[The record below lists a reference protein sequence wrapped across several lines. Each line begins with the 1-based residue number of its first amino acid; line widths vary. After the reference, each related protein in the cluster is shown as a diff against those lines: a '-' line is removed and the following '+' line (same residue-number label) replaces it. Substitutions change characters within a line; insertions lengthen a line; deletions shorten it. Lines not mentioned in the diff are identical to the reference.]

1 MSKKAKRLIIGL
13 IVLVVLE
20 LGFAFGFFEFF
31 GPQRNAHSTMP
42 DDGVMV
48 LVQDNNGD
56 LTLSWPAGFHQD
68 RYLVQFLQ
76 NGNVIWEKW
85 TQEEQLVLPLL
96 PQSEDLTIRIQTARG
111 YRVPFSSEERIRM
124 GTGSLTAEVTL
135 QDPAIGD
142 LVATADPQAGTVS
155 FTFTMT
161 PQTHCQ
167 MYLLENSGAQTL
179 LDTLDQ
185 GEITLSLDDD
195 SLFPILN
202 ADNTVTFAFKPY
214 RAYPGLIYYGAE
226 FEQISF
232 VLEELLSHNL
242 AIECT
247 VLNDR
252 VFRFT
257 WAEANCDY
265 YQVQRYHEGSSSWK
279 TVQRVEV
286 DQPRTYTTDT
296 LPRFSEYRYRVVAVG
311 GQVVAGSKFSAISAA
326 KTVSTHTSP
335 VGCTIWPIKSLTVYT
350 DTSKSQK
357 LGVAPAIQAYCVLAL
372 EDGMFRIRF
381 GDGYGYIDSDYC
393 LINLPELLEDDCLYN
408 IANSSASLFMAHDF
422 EIPTVTNTVIVGYEN
437 VQMVNGEQL
446 VPLLYPTAKRLEKAA
461 YTAIEQGY
469 KLKIYDAYRPQEA
482 TIALYNQAINLS
494 TQPIP
499 SETFTGKIWDDLP
512 AAPDGASALT
522 YGQLMTDFGRYTMNY
537 FLAAGKSQHNRGIA
551 MDLTLV
557 DIATG
562 DELTMQTSMHDLS
575 WYSELSRNNANSKTL
590 ASIMESAGFSG
601 LTSEWWHFNDLE
613 TLNRLQ
619 PAHQRAGV
627 SPECWIENEFGLR
640 YRQDTG
646 ALYVNCTVEISGVSY
661 TFDQYGYLAQ

>member
-1 MSKKAKRLIIGL
+1 M
-13 IVLVVLE
+13 
-20 LGFAFGFFEFF
+20 
-31 GPQRNAHSTMP
+31 
-42 DDGVMV
+42 
-48 LVQDNNGD
+48 
-56 LTLSWPAGFHQD
+56 
-68 RYLVQFLQ
+68 
-76 NGNVIWEKW
+76 
-85 TQEEQLVLPLL
+85 
-96 PQSEDLTIRIQTARG
+96 
-111 YRVPFSSEERIRM
+111 
-124 GTGSLTAEVTL
+124 
-135 QDPAIGD
+135 
-142 LVATADPQAGTVS
+142 
-155 FTFTMT
+155 
-161 PQTHCQ
+161 
-167 MYLLENSGAQTL
+167 
-179 LDTLDQ
+179 
-185 GEITLSLDDD
+185 DDD

-202 ADNTVTFAFKPY
+202 ADKTVTFAFKPY

-335 VGCTIWPIKSLTVYT
+335 IGCTIWPIKNLTVYT

-422 EIPTVTNTVIVGYEN
+422 EIPTVTNTVIDGYEN
-437 VQMVNGEQL
+437 VQLVNGEQL

-661 TFDQYGYLAQ
+661 TFDQYGYLVQ